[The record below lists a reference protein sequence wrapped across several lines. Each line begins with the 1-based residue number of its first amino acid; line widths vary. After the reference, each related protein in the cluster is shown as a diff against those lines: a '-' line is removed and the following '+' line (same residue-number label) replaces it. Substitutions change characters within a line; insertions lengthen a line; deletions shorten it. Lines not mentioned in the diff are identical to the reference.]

1 MEEKIFIVDSHCH
14 LDYLTDMTIDE
25 IRRMANQHQ
34 VSHFLTI
41 SVEEKQWDLLTDIAS
56 AGDIDCAVGI
66 HPCDVANAAKGWED
80 RLLGVA
86 RRDAVVAIGET
97 GLDNYHNPN
106 QKQMQLEALEAHAYV
121 AKTVSK
127 PIVIH
132 MRDATPG
139 VMDFLSRQKIESGI
153 IHCFSEDYSI
163 AKKMIDMGLMI
174 SLSGIVTFKNAHLLH
189 EVAKKIPLE
198 SLLLETDS
206 PFLAP
211 VPYRGKTNYPAYTR
225 YVAEAIAEL
234 RGITWEEVAQQTTHN
249 YFRLTKRSLNNQQ
262 P

>member
-1 MEEKIFIVDSHCH
+1 
-14 LDYLTDMTIDE
+14 
-25 IRRMANQHQ
+25 
-34 VSHFLTI
+34 
-41 SVEEKQWDLLTDIAS
+41 
-56 AGDIDCAVGI
+56 
-66 HPCDVANAAKGWED
+66 
-80 RLLGVA
+80 
-86 RRDAVVAIGET
+86 
-97 GLDNYHNPN
+97 
-106 QKQMQLEALEAHAYV
+106 
-121 AKTVSK
+121 
-127 PIVIH
+127 
-132 MRDATPG
+132 
-139 VMDFLSRQKIESGI
+139 
-153 IHCFSEDYSI
+153 
-163 AKKMIDMGLMI
+163 MGLMI

-234 RGITWEEVAQQTTHN
+234 RGITWEEVAQQTTRN